1 MSDGSNQTAAYHVLV
16 QRNRFI
22 DEEGMECAA
31 TGVQC
36 HARLY
41 FVRKKKKENSA
52 ISLSPSK
59 TEPSKLFLSCP
70 EKEIIHIHRISG
82 LK

>member
-41 FVRKKKKENSA
+41 FVRKKKKRKLSHQPIAIENRTLQ
-52 ISLSPSK
+52 IIFILSGKRNYTHTQDIRP
-59 TEPSKLFLSCP
+59 
-70 EKEIIHIHRISG
+70 
-82 LK
+82 